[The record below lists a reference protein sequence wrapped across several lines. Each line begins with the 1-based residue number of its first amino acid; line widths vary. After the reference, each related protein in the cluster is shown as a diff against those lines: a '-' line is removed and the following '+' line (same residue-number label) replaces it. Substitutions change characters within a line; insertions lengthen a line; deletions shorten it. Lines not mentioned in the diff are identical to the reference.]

1 MGWDI
6 PQETTPH
13 TEGEM
18 AFKISVV
25 IKDFILNF
33 PLTVS
38 LAVLEQINRK
48 VDPKTA
54 LKLSP

>member
-13 TEGEM
+13 TEGEI
-18 AFKISVV
+18 AIRISVV
-25 IKDFILNF
+25 TKDFILIF

-38 LAVLEQINRK
+38 LAVLEQINPK
-48 VDPKTA
+48 VDPKTV
-54 LKLSP
+54 LKLSL

>member
-18 AFKISVV
+18 AFRISVV
-25 IKDFILNF
+25 TNGIL
-33 PLTVS
+33 LHS
-38 LAVLEQINRK
+38 LEPQLAGLVVAIVK
-48 VDPKTA
+48 MSFCP
-54 LKLSP
+54 S

>member
-18 AFKISVV
+18 AFRISVV
-25 IKDFILNF
+25 TKDFILIF

-38 LAVLEQINRK
+38 LAVLEQINPK
-48 VDPKTA
+48 VDPKTV
-54 LKLSP
+54 LKLSL